1 MILDSEIIVT
11 FHSTG
16 NRIFLTP
23 VVYYSRC
30 EFWKTTTSITSSC
43 EDKMETLFFLG
54 IAIVLFVIS
63 IVSLFS
69 YIRDRRRI
77 RRTFISKRR

>member
-30 EFWKTTTSITSSC
+30 EFWKTTTSTTSSC
-43 EDKMETLFFLG
+43 EDKMETLLFLG

-69 YIRDRRRI
+69 YIRDRRI

>member
-1 MILDSEIIVT
+1 
-11 FHSTG
+11 
-16 NRIFLTP
+16 
-23 VVYYSRC
+23 
-30 EFWKTTTSITSSC
+30 
-43 EDKMETLFFLG
+43 METLFFLW

-77 RRTFISKRR
+77 RRIFISKRR

>member
-1 MILDSEIIVT
+1 MILDSEIIFT

-30 EFWKTTTSITSSC
+30 VFWKTTTSTTSSC

-54 IAIVLFVIS
+54 VAIVLFVVS
-63 IVSLFS
+63 IVSLCS
-69 YIRDRRRI
+69 YIRDRSRI
-77 RRTFISKRR
+77 KRAFMSKRR

>member
-1 MILDSEIIVT
+1 
-11 FHSTG
+11 
-16 NRIFLTP
+16 
-23 VVYYSRC
+23 
-30 EFWKTTTSITSSC
+30 
-43 EDKMETLFFLG
+43 METLFFLG
-54 IAIVLFVIS
+54 IAIVLFVLS

>member
-30 EFWKTTTSITSSC
+30 VFWKTTTSTTSSC
-43 EDKMETLFFLG
+43 EDKMETLFLLG
-54 IAIVLFVIS
+54 VAIVLFVVS
-63 IVSLFS
+63 IVSLCS
-69 YIRDRRRI
+69 YIRDRSRI
-77 RRTFISKRR
+77 KRAFMSKRR

>member
-30 EFWKTTTSITSSC
+30 VFWKTTTSTTSSC
-43 EDKMETLFFLG
+43 EDKMDTLFFLG
-54 IAIVLFVIS
+54 VAIVLFVVS
-63 IVSLFS
+63 IVSLCS
-69 YIRDRRRI
+69 YIRDRSRI
-77 RRTFISKRR
+77 KRAFMSKRR

>member
-1 MILDSEIIVT
+1 
-11 FHSTG
+11 
-16 NRIFLTP
+16 
-23 VVYYSRC
+23 
-30 EFWKTTTSITSSC
+30 
-43 EDKMETLFFLG
+43 METLFFLG

-63 IVSLFS
+63 IVSLLS

>member
-1 MILDSEIIVT
+1 MILNSEIIVT

-23 VVYYSRC
+23 VVYYPRC
-30 EFWKTTTSITSSC
+30 VFWKTTTSTTSSC

-54 IAIVLFVIS
+54 VAIVLFVVS
-63 IVSLFS
+63 IVSLCS

-77 RRTFISKRR
+77 KRVFISKRR

>member
-1 MILDSEIIVT
+1 MK
-11 FHSTG
+11 
-16 NRIFLTP
+16 
-23 VVYYSRC
+23 
-30 EFWKTTTSITSSC
+30 WKLC
-43 EDKMETLFFLG
+43 FFLW

-77 RRTFISKRR
+77 RRIFISKRR

>member
-30 EFWKTTTSITSSC
+30 VFLKTTTSTTSSC
-43 EDKMETLFFLG
+43 EDQMETLFFLG
-54 IAIVLFVIS
+54 VAIVLFVIS